1 MNESLPAG
9 AWDDDRLAAAF
20 VARDRMRPQPD
31 ALVVATV
38 DLIAAERRRPN
49 VRVAGSFRPAIAL
62 LGLVALVGSLAIA
75 RDRSVAV
82 PAISGGPTAAGV
94 SPSTASASPPA
105 RTEAPNTALG
115 LPIISVSDAISVRDS
130 GADDRELA
138 VRGWFSP
145 QTVAIFCPFMQRQ
158 VQPVQLGCVD
168 RFVWLTEDR
177 ESVEREVGGTTEL
190 VPPKGPAIH
199 PSFDELGGTWPTFAL
214 RLCGTNC
221 QPHPVLII
229 AIGHFDDRRASLCAA
244 TARAQCQDRFVV
256 DRVDSV
262 GGHVQDLSVAD
273 TRGANRVWTLDDIER
288 LDPLG
293 PTDGRLSVQ
302 VVNGRD
308 KSLDIEPTLA
318 TEQYW
323 SRQSAVWVVRDLVGG
338 RLVTRVIADGAHRV
352 YEIGADGTLT
362 IVP

>member
-1 MNESLPAG
+1 
-9 AWDDDRLAAAF
+9 
-20 VARDRMRPQPD
+20 
-31 ALVVATV
+31 
-38 DLIAAERRRPN
+38 
-49 VRVAGSFRPAIAL
+49 
-62 LGLVALVGSLAIA
+62 LG
-75 RDRSVAV
+75 
-82 PAISGGPTAAGV
+82 
-94 SPSTASASPPA
+94 SPPV
-105 RTEAPNTALG
+105 RTDAPITALG
-115 LPIISVSDAISVRDS
+115 LPIISVSDAIAFRDA
-130 GADDRELA
+130 GVDDRELA
-138 VRGWFSP
+138 VRGWFSA
-145 QTVAIFCPFMQRQ
+145 QTVAVFCPFMQRQ

-168 RFVWLTEDR
+168 RFVWLTQDR
-177 ESVEREVGGTTEL
+177 ESIERKVGGTTEF
-190 VPPKGPAIH
+190 VQPKGPAIH

-221 QPHPVLII
+221 QPHPVSII

-262 GGHVQDLSVAD
+262 EGHVQDLSVAD

-308 KSLDIEPTLA
+308 KSLDVEPTLA
-318 TEQYW
+318 TDEYW

-352 YEIGADGTLT
+352 FEIGADGTLT
-362 IVP
+362 IIP